1 MTLGPQGIEWEITQ
15 VGITTGKSSL
25 PLCLGRGRTHRE
37 TDRKSHTHSR
47 KQGHARHTARPS
59 VSGGELSAH
68 KAPVKTGRRQHTRNS
83 SKWRRF
89 YSPAGTVGEQ
99 GGCGGEGGSRELC
112 LPMVQCMVGGQP
124 QARVGGGFG
133 DWEGQLSSLS
143 AGSGSGRTGASQPC
157 RHFREAFSQEIRLPP
172 VLSFQRDNV
181 PAFLRP
187 GGGLAR
193 WPTTMGVRPVLTR
206 LGASRTKLE
215 NAVKASVFPTKLHF
229 PSASIQHPT
238 HKLTPGICCLLL
250 FLLLCLLRRLFFKE
264 LLMTHSN
271 QV

>member
-47 KQGHARHTARPS
+47 KQGYARHTARPS
-59 VSGGELSAH
+59 GSGGELSAQ
-68 KAPVKTGRRQHTRNS
+68 KAPVKTGRRRHTRNS

-89 YSPAGTVGEQ
+89 NSPAGTVGER
-99 GGCGGEGGSRELC
+99 G
-112 LPMVQCMVGGQP
+112 VGGLGSCAFP
-124 QARVGGGFG
+124 WCNAWLVVSRRRWSGGFG

-143 AGSGSGRTGASQPC
+143 AGSGSGRTGAC

-181 PAFLRP
+181 QAFLRP

-193 WPTTMGVRPVLTR
+193 WPTTVGVRPVLTR

-229 PSASIQHPT
+229 PSAPIQHPT

>member
-1 MTLGPQGIEWEITQ
+1 MPVTALNHRGQGENYWLRRRLSKRGDADTLATLPNGGVFTVLLGLWE
-15 VGITTGKSSL
+15 
-25 PLCLGRGRTHRE
+25 
-37 TDRKSHTHSR
+37 
-47 KQGHARHTARPS
+47 
-59 VSGGELSAH
+59 SGG
-68 KAPVKTGRRQHTRNS
+68 GQ
-83 SKWRRF
+83 
-89 YSPAGTVGEQ
+89 
-99 GGCGGEGGSRELC
+99 GGSRELC

-124 QARVGGGFG
+124 QARVGGG
-133 DWEGQLSSLS
+133 QLSSLS
-143 AGSGSGRTGASQPC
+143 AGSGSGRTGASRPC
-157 RHFREAFSQEIRLPP
+157 RHFGEAFSQEIRLPP

-181 PAFLRP
+181 QAFLRP

-193 WPTTMGVRPVLTR
+193 WPTTVGVRPVLTR

-215 NAVKASVFPTKLHF
+215 NVVKASVFPTKLHF

-250 FLLLCLLRRLFFKE
+250 FLLLCLLRRRFFKE

>member
-1 MTLGPQGIEWEITQ
+1 MPVTLLDHQGQGENYRLTRRLSKRGDANTLATLPNGGVFTVLLGLWE
-15 VGITTGKSSL
+15 
-25 PLCLGRGRTHRE
+25 
-37 TDRKSHTHSR
+37 SR
-47 KQGHARHTARPS
+47 
-59 VSGGELSAH
+59 
-68 KAPVKTGRRQHTRNS
+68 
-83 SKWRRF
+83 
-89 YSPAGTVGEQ
+89 
-99 GGCGGEGGSRELC
+99 GCGWGRGGSRELC

-143 AGSGSGRTGASQPC
+143 EGSGSGRTGESQPC
-157 RHFREAFSQEIRLPP
+157 RHLREAFSQEIRLPP

-193 WPTTMGVRPVLTR
+193 WPTTLGVRPVLTR